1 MDSQEAQAS
10 FASRETDAAM
20 DALDAFRKG
29 NDALGLQQSHWDDLR
44 CTNEP
49 ELKEL
54 RHVRDRSK
62 VLECEYTALQRSYKE
77 QETRAAEWEQLA
89 SENAAALEEAQVV
102 RDQAEDRAAKLE
114 AEKVLLRM
122 QLDETERLAKVRVTP
137 CRVAENVTEGRGV
150 VFVVLGPREHAE

>member
-1 MDSQEAQAS
+1 MRVHRSAAQLQGAG
-10 FASRETDAAM
+10 DA
-20 DALDAFRKG
+20 RG
-29 NDALGLQQSHWDDLR
+29 G
-44 CTNEP
+44 
-49 ELKEL
+49 
-54 RHVRDRSK
+54 V
-62 VLECEYTALQRSYKE
+62 
-77 QETRAAEWEQLA
+77 EQLA